1 MCEVIDYGWA
11 VLVGSVA
18 LLIAAL
24 AAAAVVGAIR
34 EGRRDPVHLDDHE
47 RTAVG
52 AWLAGATGSTDML
65 WSRTVLDGL
74 VEQINN
80 GRRASR

>member
-1 MCEVIDYGWA
+1 MCEAIDYGWA

-24 AAAAVVGAIR
+24 GVAALLGAIR
-34 EGRRDPVHLDDHE
+34 DGRRELVSLDDHE
-47 RTAVG
+47 LTAL
-52 AWLAGATGSTDML
+52 APWLAGATGSTSVE
-65 WSRTVLDGL
+65 WSRTILDGL

-80 GRRASR
+80 GRRARR